1 MVCGERERNTGE
13 EEVSVE
19 LRKEARGG
27 GGQGGVGYFYRGEED
42 WKEEF
47 EVWRVELGRWTEN
60 EKAGTSVIL
69 DKGTEEEMTES
80 SSFSFYSPPR
90 Y

>member
-27 GGQGGVGYFYRGEED
+27 GGEGGVGYFYRGEED
-42 WKEEF
+42 
-47 EVWRVELGRWTEN
+47 
-60 EKAGTSVIL
+60 
-69 DKGTEEEMTES
+69 
-80 SSFSFYSPPR
+80 
-90 Y
+90 

>member
-27 GGQGGVGYFYRGEED
+27 GGIFIGEKRTERRSLKFEELS
-42 WKEEF
+42 WEGERKMKRRVLLLFWTKEQ
-47 EVWRVELGRWTEN
+47 RKR
-60 EKAGTSVIL
+60 
-69 DKGTEEEMTES
+69 
-80 SSFSFYSPPR
+80 
-90 Y
+90 

>member
-27 GGQGGVGYFYRGEED
+27 VREGLGIFIGEKRTERRSLKFEELS
-42 WKEEF
+42 WEGERKMKRRVLLLFWTKEQ
-47 EVWRVELGRWTEN
+47 RKR
-60 EKAGTSVIL
+60 
-69 DKGTEEEMTES
+69 
-80 SSFSFYSPPR
+80 
-90 Y
+90 

>member
-1 MVCGERERNTGE
+1 MQEHMDINKQIHDYGMWRERERERERNTGE
-13 EEVSVE
+13 EDVAVE
-19 LRKEARGG
+19 LRREARGG
-27 GGQGGVGYFYRGEED
+27 GSWVFYRGEED

-69 DKGTEEEMTES
+69 D
-80 SSFSFYSPPR
+80 
-90 Y
+90 

>member
-27 GGQGGVGYFYRGEED
+27 GEGGVGYFYRGEED
-42 WKEEF
+42 
-47 EVWRVELGRWTEN
+47 
-60 EKAGTSVIL
+60 
-69 DKGTEEEMTES
+69 
-80 SSFSFYSPPR
+80 
-90 Y
+90 